1 MLEVSTPE
9 NTGWLA
15 HVPVTLFTIVMG
27 LCGFTLSLRAGEAA
41 LGLGHALSGAAHVLT
56 MAVFAGVAFL
66 YIAKALRHPGA
77 VVAEWQHP
85 VKLAFFPAISI
96 ALVLMAL
103 VMLEPAPGFA
113 RAMWL
118 VAVPLQL
125 VLTLSVVSGWISTRS
140 FQHGHLTPA
149 WFIPAVGNV
158 IVAIAGVPLGYVE
171 ISWFFASAGLIFW
184 IVLLAL
190 VMNRLI
196 FHDPLPGRLQPTLVI
211 LIAPPSVGFL
221 AWVQL
226 VGGVD
231 AFARV
236 LLNGAYLFTLIV
248 AVQLPSLLR
257 LPFSLAFW
265 ALSFPMAGVTIA
277 SFTYANATGS
287 AGHRVIGLGLLA
299 VLCVIIL
306 ALLFRTVKA
315 VRNGEAFVP
324 D

>member
-1 MLEVSTPE
+1 MSEAVHVE
-9 NTGWLA
+9 ERDWLA

-27 LCGFTLSLRAGEAA
+27 LCGFTLALRAGEAA
-41 LGLGHALSGAAHVLT
+41 LGFGYFISGAAHGFT
-56 MAVFAGVAFL
+56 MVIFAIVALL
-66 YIAKALRHPGA
+66 YLAKGLRHPGA
-77 VVAEWQHP
+77 VVAEWRHP

-96 ALVLMAL
+96 ALVLMAV
-103 VMLEPAPGFA
+103 VMLDPAPGLA

-125 VLTLSVVSGWISTRS
+125 VLTVSVVSRWIGARS

-149 WFIPAVGNV
+149 WFIPSVGNV
-158 IVAIAGVPLGYVE
+158 IVAIGGVPLGYVE
-171 ISWFFASAGLIFW
+171 ISWFFTSVGLIFW
-184 IVLLAL
+184 IVFLVL

-196 FHDPLPGRLQPTLVI
+196 FHDPLPQRLQPTLVI

-221 AWVQL
+221 AWVAL
-226 VGGVD
+226 VGEVD
-231 AFARV
+231 SFARV
-236 LLNGAYLFTLIV
+236 LLNGAYIFTLIV

-277 SFTYANATGS
+277 SFVYGDATGS
-287 AGHRVIGLGLLA
+287 AGQRVVGLGLLA

-306 ALLFRTVKA
+306 ALLFRTA
-315 VRNGEAFVP
+315 VALRNNEVFVP